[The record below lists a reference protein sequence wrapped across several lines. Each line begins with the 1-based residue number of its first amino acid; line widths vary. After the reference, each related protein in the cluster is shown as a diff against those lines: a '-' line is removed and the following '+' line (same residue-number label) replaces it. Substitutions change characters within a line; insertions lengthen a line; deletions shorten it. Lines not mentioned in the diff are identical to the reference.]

1 MKWLTRAPEDVA
13 KGRNDRPVEDIT
25 IVDSGEVSAQSLR
38 LRYRSYPLLSSLSTS
53 IQKAKRYPSMLSS
66 SQLLTCVKFIMRI
79 KLSTPQDFDDE
90 SAHAVSLPDADSAG
104 SAPSETGN
112 PPVTST
118 GTILV
123 EHSTHT
129 WRYAV
134 VGLVLFVIA
143 AMIFMLMGG
152 PRVLRRPIAMRY
164 RRRYHKVDDEDPEK

>member
-13 KGRNDRPVEDIT
+13 KGKNDRPVEDIT
-25 IVDSGEVSAQSLR
+25 IVDSGEVSVQSLR

-90 SAHAVSLPDADSAG
+90 SAQHTVSLSDADSAG
-104 SAPSETGN
+104 TAPLETGS

-143 AMIFMLMGG
+143 TMIFMLMGG
-152 PRVLRRPIAMRY
+152 HGCYAA
-164 RRRYHKVDDEDPEK
+164 